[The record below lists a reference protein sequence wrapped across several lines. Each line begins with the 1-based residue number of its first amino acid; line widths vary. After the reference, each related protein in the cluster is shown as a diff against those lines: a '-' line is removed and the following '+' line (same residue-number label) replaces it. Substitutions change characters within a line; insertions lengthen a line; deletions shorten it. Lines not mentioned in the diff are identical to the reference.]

1 MDATVLSP
9 AFGHIYCTKCTVSGS
24 KTYVCTILDFFA
36 SAPTVPGAFFWRFRL
51 FLGESGYFWE
61 SQVIFVRVRLFLGES
76 CYYWESQVIFGRFR
90 LFLGE
95 SGYFWE
101 SQVIFGRVRLFLGDS
116 GYFWEIQVIIGRVY
130 YGLAVETYNPLTHM
144 LEVGC

>member
-1 MDATVLSP
+1 MYVQYWTFLLLPQPCQARF
-9 AFGHIYCTKCTVSGS
+9 FGDSGN
-24 KTYVCTILDFFA
+24 
-36 SAPTVPGAFFWRFRL
+36 
-51 FLGESGYFWE
+51 FWE
-61 SQVIFVRVRLFLGES
+61 SQVIFVRV
-76 CYYWESQVIFGRFR
+76 R

-130 YGLAVETYNPLTHM
+130 YGLAVETYVHCTTP
-144 LEVGC
+144 

>member
-1 MDATVLSP
+1 MYS
-9 AFGHIYCTKCTVSGS
+9 IVSGS

-36 SAPTVPGAFFWRFRL
+36 SAPTVPGAFFL
-51 FLGESGYFWE
+51 E
-61 SQVIFVRVRLFLGES
+61 I
-76 CYYWESQVIFGRFR
+76 
-90 LFLGE
+90 
-95 SGYFWE
+95 
-101 SQVIFGRVRLFLGDS
+101 QVIFGRVRLFLGDS

>member
-9 AFGHIYCTKCTVSGS
+9 AFGHIYCTKCRVSGS

-61 SQVIFVRVRLFLGES
+61 SQVIFVRV
-76 CYYWESQVIFGRFR
+76 R

>member
-36 SAPTVPGAFFWRFRL
+36 SAPTVPGAFFLEIQVIFGRVRL

-61 SQVIFVRVRLFLGES
+61 SQA
-76 CYYWESQVIFGRFR
+76 IFGRFR
-90 LFLGE
+90 LFLG
-95 SGYFWE
+95 
-101 SQVIFGRVRLFLGDS
+101 DS
-116 GYFWEIQVIIGRVY
+116 GYYWACVLWSRCGDIQPPDSHARSWLLSGS
-130 YGLAVETYNPLTHM
+130 M
-144 LEVGC
+144 